1 MRSSILIFEHILEEE
16 QEDRQEEGQEGVL
29 RDGLWLL
36 SKSELLQPATQK
48 RKHRK
53 QLSMIGEIL
62 DMDHGMHKMN
72 EEDILSSDSSG
83 GWHDEEEE
91 DDDDDDDDAIEDSN
105 NNNRNTTT
113 KTTKNNSNITQKQ
126 RQQQRQQRE
135 ERQLEQLQKKQDQEE
150 MNAFLNMVKIAETD
164 IATQLQKN
172 NATDTRLQSMKDDET
187 SPAMNTTAMNT
198 TVIETIHETIKKQE
212 NMVGT
217 HNVLL
222 MELYQTYVVSK
233 TTDGVA
239 LNGLGQMF
247 HDLDIGNNSLTM
259 CDLELIF
266 HRNVQREEDEQ
277 YATTGKRR
285 ILRRLPYNGVVSAVI
300 DFAKIKYRNDTTYV
314 KSDAGAM

>member
-1 MRSSILIFEHILEEE
+1 MLNAFAILIFEHILEEE
-16 QEDRQEEGQEGVL
+16 QEEGQDRQEEQEGVL
-29 RDGLWLL
+29 RGGLWLL

-113 KTTKNNSNITQKQ
+113 KTTKNNSNFTQKQ

-135 ERQLEQLQKKQDQEE
+135 ERQLEQLQKEQDQEE

-187 SPAMNTTAMNT
+187 SPAMNT

-266 HRNVQREEDEQ
+266 HRNVQREEDER

-300 DFAKIKYRNDTTYV
+300 DFAKIKYRNDTTTN
-314 KSDAGAM
+314 KR

>member
-83 GWHDEEEE
+83 GWHDEEED

-113 KTTKNNSNITQKQ
+113 KTTKNNSNFTQKQ

-135 ERQLEQLQKKQDQEE
+135 ERQLEQLQKEQDQEE

-187 SPAMNTTAMNT
+187 SPAMNT

-266 HRNVQREEDEQ
+266 HRNVQREEDER

-300 DFAKIKYRNDTTYV
+300 DFAKIKYRNDTTTN
-314 KSDAGAM
+314 KR